1 MADKYSGEF
10 FLISVLMS
18 LSFTTEG
25 NADLTSRKRA
35 ETIFFSLHFFLIQ
48 EVRNKLA
55 SSVLLPAQPP
65 KWPLA
70 IVLFVSTQKVILLVM
85 TASKILPKHNKSAIG
100 Q

>member
-18 LSFTTEG
+18 LFFTTDG
-25 NADLTSRKRA
+25 NADLTLRKRA
-35 ETIFFSLHFFLIQ
+35 ETFFFSIHFLLIQ

-55 SSVLLPAQPP
+55 SLVLLPAQPP

-70 IVLFVSTQKVILLVM
+70 IILLVSAQKVILLVM
-85 TASKILPKHNKSAIG
+85 SASKILPKHDKSAIG
-100 Q
+100 